1 MVLGE
6 GQILAQ
12 VRDAHGWS
20 TEQQLAHEV
29 LHRAFD
35 DAVACGKFVRSE
47 TKVSEGS
54 VSVAS
59 AAVHLAKKI
68 FSDLASQSVL
78 LVGAGD
84 TGARVA
90 RHMQLFGVRD
100 LRVTN
105 RTRSRAEKLARD
117 LDAVVV
123 PWAHLDE
130 HLPEVSIVVTAVSS
144 EEPILTHDRIREAL
158 AEAER
163 RTLFLIDLAVPRNVS
178 QEVSEIPG
186 VFLYDVDDLHELV
199 HDDEGHRQEEA
210 EKAEN
215 LVDLRVDRFVEWYRA
230 RAAVPTVRD
239 LRRWAE
245 TIRTSELEELS
256 HKVDPQTYEA
266 LDRLSGRL
274 MNKFL
279 HVPTVGIR
287 ESAVHDGGSDLLT
300 HVRRLFR
307 LDDYD
312 CR

>member
-1 MVLGE
+1 
-6 GQILAQ
+6 
-12 VRDAHGWS
+12 
-20 TEQQLAHEV
+20 
-29 LHRAFD
+29 
-35 DAVACGKFVRSE
+35 
-47 TKVSEGS
+47 
-54 VSVAS
+54 
-59 AAVHLAKKI
+59 
-68 FSDLASQSVL
+68 
-78 LVGAGD
+78 
-84 TGARVA
+84 
-90 RHMQLFGVRD
+90 
-100 LRVTN
+100 
-105 RTRSRAEKLARD
+105 
-117 LDAVVV
+117 
-123 PWAHLDE
+123 
-130 HLPEVSIVVTAVSS
+130 
-144 EEPILTHDRIREAL
+144 
-158 AEAER
+158 
-163 RTLFLIDLAVPRNVS
+163 
-178 QEVSEIPG
+178 
-186 VFLYDVDDLHELV
+186 VDDLHELV